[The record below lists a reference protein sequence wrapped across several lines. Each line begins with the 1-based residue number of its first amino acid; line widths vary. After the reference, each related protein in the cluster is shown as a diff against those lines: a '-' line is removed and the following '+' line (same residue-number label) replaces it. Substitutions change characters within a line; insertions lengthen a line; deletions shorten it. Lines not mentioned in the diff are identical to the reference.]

1 MSDVFEVDFDNFDF
15 SQLEEP
21 KDTGAPVVE
30 EEVAVEVAPKPAPK
44 PASQPAPKA
53 PPAVKTHSPMPER
66 PSFKRT
72 TPIAKIPP
80 PAPAEVPAPPPLTE
94 STLKEVMARRG
105 GMGGD
110 RTARD
115 PNTLED
121 VLDRGFQITDRPE
134 YMKEYASY
142 PAAPMLQPGDR
153 EGTYARTEPA
163 SFYAR
168 GDYDPRIPATS
179 AVLDQ
184 KIRELQAKLA
194 LNVYEGEGR
203 PDTRVLSEEQL
214 SRPYGVPEW
223 LGSPPHRRQHD
234 PDFVAATGSAF
245 APEGQRVVTRPGKV
259 KEAVDVRSADEA
271 LLQKMLER
279 QKLLAARSVA
289 SRGDEPLYTERRREV
304 IGDPVEVE
312 GGGPY
317 SQSGWTPPPT
327 EAKPHGMSIRP
338 RLPVGGPNLPV
349 SDGIRQSVAES
360 ARGRLLTEYPTVT
373 PGTPYEEKYGVGA
386 SSQSIEEAEPLT
398 PPWEYSQPS
407 LHSLRRYRARM
418 TDFLRAPGYAPVGS
432 GGLVRTAMGH
442 RGRDFETERQ
452 HGENLRMAEAAM
464 YQMERLA
471 RFVGADDSA
480 VVDATSTLSLDKA
493 Y

>member
-142 PAAPMLQPGDR
+142 PAA
-153 EGTYARTEPA
+153 
-163 SFYAR
+163 
-168 GDYDPRIPATS
+168 
-179 AVLDQ
+179 
-184 KIRELQAKLA
+184 
-194 LNVYEGEGR
+194 
-203 PDTRVLSEEQL
+203 
-214 SRPYGVPEW
+214 
-223 LGSPPHRRQHD
+223 RRKTQ
-234 PDFVAATGSAF
+234 
-245 APEGQRVVTRPGKV
+245 
-259 KEAVDVRSADEA
+259 
-271 LLQKMLER
+271 
-279 QKLLAARSVA
+279 
-289 SRGDEPLYTERRREV
+289 Y
-304 IGDPVEVE
+304 
-312 GGGPY
+312 
-317 SQSGWTPPPT
+317 
-327 EAKPHGMSIRP
+327 
-338 RLPVGGPNLPV
+338 
-349 SDGIRQSVAES
+349 
-360 ARGRLLTEYPTVT
+360 
-373 PGTPYEEKYGVGA
+373 A
-386 SSQSIEEAEPLT
+386 SS
-398 PPWEYSQPS
+398 
-407 LHSLRRYRARM
+407 
-418 TDFLRAPGYAPVGS
+418 FG
-432 GGLVRTAMGH
+432 RTIK
-442 RGRDFETERQ
+442 
-452 HGENLRMAEAAM
+452 
-464 YQMERLA
+464 
-471 RFVGADDSA
+471 
-480 VVDATSTLSLDKA
+480 STIRCP
-493 Y
+493 